1 MEGKIKMKLN
11 YFEICF
17 AVLAFIAVLLLAWF
31 VVPEA
36 RHNGIIHEELR
47 DKYHSID
54 RRTETDIVGMKS
66 YAVKKDLQLE
76 RDFKAADN
84 EINESLI
91 NVLEELKSI
100 KNVNKRHQDHLM
112 TLFTNL
118 DSVLTNIDKIIWSQI
133 DLSSHVKRQFE
144 DVAQWPPLLEGQINK
159 LAESQYIA
167 IDSLW
172 SFLKIN
178 GTRKM
183 KKTLDPQ

>member
-1 MEGKIKMKLN
+1 MEGKMKMKLN

-17 AVLAFIAVLLLAWF
+17 AVLAFIAILLLAWF
-31 VVPEA
+31 IVPEA

-54 RRTETDIVGMKS
+54 RRTDTDIVGMKS

-76 RDFKAADN
+76 GDFKAADN
-84 EINESLI
+84 KINESLV
-91 NVLEELKSI
+91 NVLEELRLI

-118 DSVLTNIDKIIWSQI
+118 DSVITTIDKIRWSQI

-183 KKTLDPQ
+183 KKTLNPQ

>member
-1 MEGKIKMKLN
+1 MEGKMKMKLN
-11 YFEICF
+11 YFEICL
-17 AVLAFIAVLLLAWF
+17 AVLVFIAVLLLAWF

-54 RRTETDIVGMKS
+54 RRTDTDIVGMKS

-76 RDFKAADN
+76 RDFKAANN
-84 EINESLI
+84 EINKSLV
-91 NVLEELKSI
+91 NVLEEFRLI

-112 TLFTNL
+112 TLFA
-118 DSVLTNIDKIIWSQI
+118 NIDSIMTISDKVIWSQI
-133 DLSSHVKRQFE
+133 DLNNHIEERFDDIS
-144 DVAQWPPLLEGQINK
+144 QWPRVWEESFNQFS
-159 LAESQYIA
+159 ESQQFA

-183 KKTLDPQ
+183 KKTLNP